1 MSATSLIAQAAP
13 MELSL
18 FEFSWQVCLILF
30 FVLLNGFF
38 VAAEFAIVKVRS
50 SQLEELLAK
59 GGRNSRRARAA
70 SHVVSNLDVYL
81 SATQLGIT
89 LASIGL
95 GMLGE
100 RYVEHFV
107 EVLLEFVGIDTS
119 ATTVTLISFPVAFG
133 VITFLHIV
141 LGELLPKSIAIRKA
155 LPTALF
161 VSGPLGAFR
170 MLFRPAIWF
179 LNGTANQILKL
190 VFRIDPVSGEG
201 EMGHSEEE
209 LRLLVMES
217 SLSNNVTE
225 TERDI
230 FVNALELNDRLT
242 REVMTPRSRVVVLD
256 SGASFEENLKVALD
270 SKHTRFPLV
279 EGHLDTPQGIIHV
292 KDMLSIVHDK
302 SADLSRIMRQAVRVP
317 EMMPLD
323 KLLQV
328 FLRKHAHMALVVDEF
343 GGSVGIVTLD
353 NVIEELIGNIQDEF
367 DTEEQRFQR
376 VDENEFFVDGTFP
389 LYELSEYCDLKLEHP
404 DVATVGGYVTDLLG
418 HLPTKGEQIDI
429 EGYQVTTEQTDGR
442 RIIRLRF
449 RKTSTSAVA

>member
-1 MSATSLIAQAAP
+1 MNVFSLIAAAGT
-13 MELSL
+13 MELTA
-18 FEFSWQVCLILF
+18 FEVTWQVMLILF

-50 SQLEELLAK
+50 SQLEEMVTK
-59 GGRNSRRARAA
+59 GGGKGKRARAA
-70 SHVVSNLDVYL
+70 SHVVSHLDVYL

-100 RYVEHFV
+100 RYVEHFI
-107 EVLLEFVGIDTS
+107 EAILAWSGIEMS
-119 ATTVTLISFPVAFG
+119 TTVVSLIAFPIAFG
-133 VITFLHIV
+133 LITFLHIV
-141 LGELLPKSIAIRKA
+141 LGELLPKSIAIRRA

-161 VSGPLGAFR
+161 VSRPLGAFR
-170 MLFRPAIWF
+170 WLFRPAIWF
-179 LNGTANQILKL
+179 LNGTANQLLKL
-190 VFRIDPVSGEG
+190 IFRIDPVGDEG

-209 LRLLVMES
+209 LRLLVHES

-230 FVNALELNDRLT
+230 FVNALELNDRQT
-242 REVMTPRSRVVVLD
+242 REVMTPRSSVVVLD
-256 SGASFEENLKVALD
+256 SSASFEENLEIALE

-279 EGHLDTPQGIIHV
+279 DGHLDTPQGIIHV
-292 KDMLSIVHDK
+292 KDMLGIVNDEQP
-302 SADLSRIMRQAVRVP
+302 DLIRIKRQAVRVP

-353 NVIEELIGNIQDEF
+353 NVIEELIGDIQDEF
-367 DTEEQRFQR
+367 DTDESGFQR
-376 VDENEFFVDGTFP
+376 VNDDEFYVDGTFP
-389 LYELSEYCDLKLEHP
+389 LYELSEHCDLKLEHP
-404 DVATVGGYVTDLLG
+404 DVATVGGYVTNLFG
-418 HLPTKGEQIDI
+418 HLPEKGEQITI
-429 EGYQVTTEQTDGR
+429 EGYQVTTAQTDGR

-449 RKTSTSAVA
+449 QRLKSSAVA